1 MKDHKLIQS
10 LFKQSFKISFNPAT
24 RALVCSVWL
33 WIAACCSSILFSKHL
48 LCFSIDKCHMSQ
60 IPFICGSS
68 SWWPL
73 SFPFWGLSWTFFDSP
88 VSFGFG
94 GEFSGVEVLGCESD
108 VAKFAVGEKLLS
120 VSPTTF
126 PAIFVDV
133 LFLGTALD
141 ALIVFD
147 LACPIFRVIRCN
159 TSSQL

>member
-33 WIAACCSSILFSKHL
+33 WMAACYSSVLFSRPS
-48 LCFSIDKCHMSQ
+48 LCFSIDKRHMSQ
-60 IPFICGSS
+60 IPFIYGSS
-68 SWWPL
+68 SWSSL
-73 SFPFWGLSWTFFDSP
+73 DGLFLFRFGVCPKPFFDSP

-108 VAKFAVGEKLLS
+108 VAKFAVGETLLS

-126 PAIFVDV
+126 PATGRTDRHSVWIDRISRAQYFV
-133 LFLGTALD
+133 
-141 ALIVFD
+141 
-147 LACPIFRVIRCN
+147 
-159 TSSQL
+159 